1 MYSKELHMF
10 RIISDLWHQPFKLH
24 NLVMCNLYTKSVK
37 FLKICRQ
44 FPKDGVAE
52 QGNILRPGSVPRFPD
67 AEVIAISKK
76 DTNELFLQRRNIYT
90 LRSFPSRKTGF
101 NPKRLMFET

>member
-52 QGNILRPGSVPRFPD
+52 QGNILRPGSVPRFSD

-76 DTNELFLQRRNIYT
+76 NTNELFLQSRNVCT
-90 LRSFPSRKTGF
+90 LRPFPSRKTGF